1 LCPLWDIFV
10 LYLFGLLAHRRL
22 LLYSTGFFY
31 PEEAQCNPWLN
42 VSHRGD
48 LSPYSP
54 KYLEGKFLEL
64 RSDGV
69 LRSSPRRFQRIE
81 WWRMPLFTPEER
93 EETAEQVS
101 RVLSDDSRVEG
112 VVVVGSLAHQ
122 ADRWSDIDL
131 EVVVADGE
139 DLATVTADW
148 VGYLYELLPVV
159 HHFERAF
166 GGTLVRGFLLENLL
180 ELDLAFE
187 RAGRFSIWGPA
198 RVVFDRSGRVA
209 DAANALAQGEPESA
223 DRAGE
228 AGFAWHD
235 VLHACTAVRRGRS
248 WQGVWY
254 LERVRNRTLK
264 LAQERRGYYAEFFD
278 YVDDLPLEEL
288 RALEDTLVFSLDP
301 ASLLGAIEVA
311 TRAFL
316 AELGHDEPALA
327 ERLEGP
333 LLEFVRLREP

>member
-1 LCPLWDIFV
+1 
-10 LYLFGLLAHRRL
+10 
-22 LLYSTGFFY
+22 
-31 PEEAQCNPWLN
+31 
-42 VSHRGD
+42 
-48 LSPYSP
+48 
-54 KYLEGKFLEL
+54 
-64 RSDGV
+64 
-69 LRSSPRRFQRIE
+69 
-81 WWRMPLFTPEER
+81 MPLFTPEER
-93 EETAEQVS
+93 EETVERVS

-131 EVVVADGE
+131 EIVVVDDE
-139 DLATVTADW
+139 ELAAVTADW

-159 HHFERAF
+159 HHFETAL
-166 GGTLVRGFLLENLL
+166 GGTLVRGFLLKNLL

-187 RAGRFSIWGPA
+187 RAERFSIWGPA
-198 RVVFDRSGRVA
+198 QVVFDRSGHVVE
-209 DAANALAQGEPESA
+209 AANAPAQGEPQPA

-235 VLHACTAVRRGRS
+235 VLHACTAVRRGRP
-248 WQGVWY
+248 WQGLWY

-316 AELGHDEPALA
+316 AELGHDESALA

>member
-1 LCPLWDIFV
+1 
-10 LYLFGLLAHRRL
+10 
-22 LLYSTGFFY
+22 
-31 PEEAQCNPWLN
+31 
-42 VSHRGD
+42 
-48 LSPYSP
+48 
-54 KYLEGKFLEL
+54 
-64 RSDGV
+64 
-69 LRSSPRRFQRIE
+69 
-81 WWRMPLFTPEER
+81 MPLFTPEER
-93 EETAEQVS
+93 EETAERVS
-101 RVLSDDSRVEG
+101 RALGDDSRVEG

-131 EVVVADGE
+131 EVVVADDE
-139 DLATVTADW
+139 ELAAITSDW

-159 HHFERAF
+159 HHFETAF
-166 GGTLVRGFLLENLL
+166 GETLVRGFLLENLL
-180 ELDLAFE
+180 ELDVAFE
-187 RAGRFSIWGPA
+187 RAERFSIWGPA

-209 DAANALAQGEPESA
+209 DAANALAANALAQGEAESA

-235 VLHACTAVRRGRS
+235 VLHACTAVRRGRR
-248 WQGVWY
+248 WKGLWY

-278 YVDDLPLEEL
+278 YADDLPLEDL
-288 RALEDTLVFSLDP
+288 RPLEDTLVVSLDP

-327 ERLEGP
+327 HRFEGP
-333 LLEFVRLREP
+333 LLEFARLREP